1 MGTLRQMEYLLA
13 VVEEESF
20 TRAAHRLSVSQAT
33 LSHQLKALEEAV
45 GQPLVERLP
54 GRVLP
59 TQMGREYLPHAITA
73 LRSAAAARRAIMT
86 GHDGEPVSL
95 RLAVLPSLASGVLP
109 GAIRAWRDAHP
120 DAEVS
125 MLEFL
130 DGDRLP
136 REMLRGVADL
146 AVGPVPDGWPG
157 EVYPLYREELV
168 VVLPADDVCAD
179 ATGTPLDLALL
190 ADRDWV
196 LHSESN
202 PLASLVL
209 RACARAGFTPRAA
222 VSTHHPAAAVR
233 LAAAGLGPA
242 LVPRASVSDDV
253 AVTWRVP
260 RPEVGCD
267 LAAYTRGPAA
277 PHVMAFVRAL
287 GGTELGR

>member
-73 LRSAAAARRAIMT
+73 LRSAAAARRAVMT

-179 ATGTPLDLALL
+179 ATDTPLD
-190 ADRDWV
+190 
-196 LHSESN
+196 
-202 PLASLVL
+202 
-209 RACARAGFTPRAA
+209 
-222 VSTHHPAAAVR
+222 
-233 LAAAGLGPA
+233 
-242 LVPRASVSDDV
+242 
-253 AVTWRVP
+253 
-260 RPEVGCD
+260 
-267 LAAYTRGPAA
+267 
-277 PHVMAFVRAL
+277 
-287 GGTELGR
+287 

>member
-73 LRSAAAARRAIMT
+73 LRSAAAARRAVMT

-168 VVLPADDVCAD
+168 VVLPTDDVCAD
-179 ATGTPLDLALL
+179 ATGTPWTS
-190 ADRDWV
+190 RCWRIGTG
-196 LHSESN
+196 S
-202 PLASLVL
+202 
-209 RACARAGFTPRAA
+209 CTPRA
-222 VSTHHPAAAVR
+222 TRWHPWFCKRAHAR
-233 LAAAGLGPA
+233 GSPHGRPSRPITRPPRFGSPPPGWGPHWFPA
-242 LVPRASVSDDV
+242 
-253 AVTWRVP
+253 
-260 RPEVGCD
+260 RP
-267 LAAYTRGPAA
+267 
-277 PHVMAFVRAL
+277 
-287 GGTELGR
+287 